1 MDQNRIC
8 INHNFSNRTTD
19 NGMTMSTFVTP
30 KKLSSAL
37 RDDVIG
43 RFLDEVK
50 DEIGLVKKRNAWI
63 KSMKM
68 G

>member
-1 MDQNRIC
+1 
-8 INHNFSNRTTD
+8 
-19 NGMTMSTFVTP
+19 MSTFVTP